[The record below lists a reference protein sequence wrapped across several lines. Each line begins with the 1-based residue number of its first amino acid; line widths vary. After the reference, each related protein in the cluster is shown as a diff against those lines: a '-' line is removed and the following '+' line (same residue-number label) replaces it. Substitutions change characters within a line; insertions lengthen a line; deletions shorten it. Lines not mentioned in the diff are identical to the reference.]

1 MVEFLFV
8 CLCCVAECYETFF
21 FSFFCRQLLSER
33 DALELH
39 LKVATLNILK
49 PDSDHLLHLAVDDGD
64 GAVPRDPDAIF
75 CHPFVKLGSICDSGG
90 LIGSGCSNQWLDVDL
105 SLPHP
110 VVGGE
115 CVLVQALLSGGFKHI
130 LL

>member
-1 MVEFLFV
+1 MRPS
-8 CLCCVAECYETFF
+8 FF
-21 FSFFCRQLLSER
+21 FLSFFCRQLLSER

-64 GAVPRDPDAIF
+64 GTVPRDPDAIF
-75 CHPFVKLGSICDSGG
+75 CHPFVKLGSICDGGG

-115 CVLVQALLSGGFKHI
+115 RILVQDLLSGGFKHV
-130 LL
+130 LLFC